1 MTAKKTGKKLTLRR
15 CIGCFEFKEK
25 KDLIRLYKNE
35 TGHIEADVTLKAGG
49 RGAYICPDPEC
60 FKKAEK
66 RKALEH
72 SFKMRIPKED
82 YETLMYQVDGCH
94 DTGLR
99 TVVTRE
105 EL

>member
-15 CIGCFEFKEK
+15 CIGCFKFKEK

-60 FKKAEK
+60 VKKAQK
-66 RKALEH
+66 RKDLEH

-82 YETLMYQVDGCH
+82 YEALVCQGAPP
-94 DTGLR
+94 
-99 TVVTRE
+99 VTN
-105 EL
+105 